1 MNDLPTSRRT
11 TAPTDHPHGIGADDL
26 PRLLAAWIDGEID
39 AAGVAALETRLAGD
53 PAARRATIH
62 AMFLDAQLTEEF
74 SAAGLVGM
82 IDTLAP
88 QSDADAGAAPATGRS
103 RTDRGRRWS
112 RFAAAVLVAALLG
125 TASGIV
131 ATWKAVSASAGGSG
145 RGVLAEISRVRLA
158 VAPTV
163 AGGGPPQPLPR
174 GRTLQRGRV
183 AIASGALELA
193 LVHGAM
199 IVLEG
204 PAELELL
211 GPARAFLHRGVA
223 VVRPPAAGGEFE
235 LETSTAR
242 LAGSR
247 GGEYAVKV
255 DAALTTDV
263 QVYLGDVLV
272 AATAKP
278 GGGQYPERVAAGE
291 ALRIS
296 SRADA
301 APERLVFSERRFTR
315 RVPDDTPGL
324 SLEHHTVP
332 QASKIAGARHAA
344 IIATRAATPVTVDGD
359 LDEWPANPGFRRTRG
374 GGPGD
379 AEWIEGWMMYDDDR
393 LYVAA
398 RVGDPLPLRNSID
411 PLLDASL
418 VWQGGGLQ
426 LFFSGDR
433 ATGWP
438 ADANGPGYYENRKL
452 VASFGE
458 KVKAADPRLM
468 TMIMTH
474 HAPSGADRLFIGTSV
489 AGFHPVT
496 IGPDDYAGRFRPT
509 ADNRGYTL
517 EFAIPWAT
525 LGLADDPPRSGDD
538 LAVAWE
544 LHYSEETGKL
554 WRDQIVEIRNPSEP
568 TGVFLYERAATW
580 GRVEFR

>member
-1 MNDLPTSRRT
+1 MNGMPADRRT
-11 TAPTDHPHGIGADDL
+11 PPPTDRRLATGGDEL
-26 PRLLAAWIDGEID
+26 PMLIAAWIDGEID
-39 AAGVAALETRLAGD
+39 DAGVAALETRLAND
-53 PAARRATIH
+53 PAARRTTID

-88 QSDADAGAAPATGRS
+88 QSDAGDNAAPAAGRF
-103 RTDRGRRWS
+103 RTSGGRGWS

-145 RGVLAEISRVRLA
+145 RGVLAEVSRVRLA
-158 VAPTV
+158 VPPAV
-163 AGGGPPQPLPR
+163 AGGGPPQPLAR
-174 GRTLQRGRV
+174 GRTFQRGRV
-183 AIASGALELA
+183 AIASGAIELA
-193 LVHGAM
+193 VVHGTM

-211 GPARAFLHRGVA
+211 GPDRAFLHRGVA
-223 VVRPPAAGGEFE
+223 VIRPPMTGAEFE
-235 LETSTAR
+235 VETSTAR

-247 GGEYAVKV
+247 GGEFAVKV

-272 AATAKP
+272 AASAKS

-296 SRADA
+296 SRVDVE
-301 APERLVFSERRFTR
+301 PERLGFSERRFTR
-315 RVPDDTPGL
+315 RVPDDTAGL
-324 SLEHHTVP
+324 SLEQRTVP
-332 QASKIAGARHAA
+332 QASKLVRARHAA
-344 IIATRAATPVTVDGD
+344 IVATRAATPVTIDGV
-359 LDEWPANPGFRRTRG
+359 LDEWPANPGFRRTRS

-379 AEWIEGWMMYDDDR
+379 AEWIEGWMMYDADR

-398 RVGDPLPLRNSID
+398 RVGDPLPLRNSVD

-433 ATGWP
+433 AAGWP

-458 KVKAADPRLM
+458 KVKAANPRLM

-474 HAPSGADRLFIGTSV
+474 HAPSGVDRLFIGTSV
-489 AGFHPVT
+489 AGFHQVS
-496 IGPDDYAGRFRPT
+496 IGPGDYAGRFRPT
-509 ADNRGYTL
+509 ADDRGYTL
-517 EFAIPWAT
+517 EYAIPWAT